1 MRCLYSSDQWA
12 PGFEPALLL
21 GGGAGGAVRSGG
33 ALRGATLS
41 FNVVRD
47 EVELDDEFE
56 SLMQFSG
63 TGYTKLD

>member
-1 MRCLYSSDQWA
+1 
-12 PGFEPALLL
+12 L
-21 GGGAGGAVRSGG
+21 GGGAGGAGGATRSAG

-41 FNVVRD
+41 FSVVRG

-63 TGYTKLD
+63 TD